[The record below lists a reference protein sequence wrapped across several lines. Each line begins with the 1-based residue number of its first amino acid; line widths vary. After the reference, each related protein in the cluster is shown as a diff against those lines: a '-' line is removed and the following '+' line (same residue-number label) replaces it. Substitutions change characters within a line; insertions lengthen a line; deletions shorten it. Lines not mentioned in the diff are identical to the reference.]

1 MIAHDGG
8 GAGCGGMIPSVAQ
21 VDDQTAPMKSSSR
34 PAPLP
39 VVLRAVGE
47 RVASFRLSTGVCLIG
62 TSKGAHL
69 RVEEATVSRQHCEVE
84 LTPEGVV
91 VSDLQSRNGT
101 FYLGRKVDR
110 IVLGP
115 GASFAIGSVQIVIES
130 GLERGAV
137 EPSSVAELGGL
148 SGDSLPMRRLMGL
161 IQRLG
166 GSLVPVL
173 IEGESGVGK
182 STSARAIHETSPVA
196 AGQFVVMP
204 CASIPKDAQAAELS
218 SALERAARGTLY
230 LRSVDALALE
240 LQPRLLDAME
250 SSIEVRVVAS
260 TTRPLEEEVAAAR
273 FHHGLYYRL
282 APVRLMVPP
291 LRDRREDIATL
302 ARKISGDGAE
312 LLTPEILADLTVR
325 PWPGNVRELRG
336 ILAALAALGAL
347 PSASRPRGALLPL
360 ALDELVDVRRP
371 YTEQK
376 DALTDQFTERY
387 LKALLAHTDG
397 NQSVAAKLAGL
408 DRSYLGKL
416 MAKMGLKG

>member
-1 MIAHDGG
+1 MA
-8 GAGCGGMIPSVAQ
+8 SF
-21 VDDQTAPMKSSSR
+21 DDRTASMARSTG

-39 VVLRAVGE
+39 VLLRTAGMPGS
-47 RVASFRLSTGVCLIG
+47 SFRLSTGTCLIG

-101 FYLGRKVDR
+101 YYVGRRVDR

-115 GASFAIGSVQIVIES
+115 GASFSVGSVQIIIEC
-130 GLERGAV
+130 GLERSAV
-137 EPSSVAELGGL
+137 EPSNLTELCGL
-148 SGDSLPMRRLMGL
+148 SGSSLTMRRVMGL
-161 IQRLG
+161 IERLG
-166 GSLVPVL
+166 GSLVPLL

-182 STSARAIHETSPVA
+182 STCARAIHVTSPVA
-196 AGQFVVMP
+196 AGPFVVMP
-204 CASIPKDAQAAELS
+204 CASIPKDAQSAELA

-230 LRSVDALALE
+230 LRSIDALALE
-240 LQPRLLDAME
+240 LQPQLLDAME
-250 SSIEVRVVAS
+250 SSIEVRVLAS

-282 APVRLMVPP
+282 APVRLLVPP
-291 LRDRREDIATL
+291 LRDRREDIETL
-302 ARKISGDGAE
+302 ARKMSGDDAR
-312 LLTPEILADLTVR
+312 LLTPEILADLTIR

-336 ILAALAALGAL
+336 VLAALAALGAL

-371 YTEQK
+371 YTAQK
-376 DALTDQFTERY
+376 DALTEQFTERY